1 MVFRMGRT
9 SIRQM
14 LGDQNRDYTYYR
26 DHGWLDSNY
35 YYPTKLGLLKTILGA
50 AFDRMAA
57 RMFKVREAA

>member
-1 MVFRMGRT
+1 
-9 SIRQM
+9 M

-26 DHGWLDSNY
+26 DHGWFDSSY